1 MLDRPVADDVQLSA
15 IETAIE
21 MRASGDLPG
30 AIRFLYD
37 ELAQDIGN
45 QELYTTLATMLA
57 ENGEFDRADRIFQR
71 AFTAGLDTPGLR
83 LNYAA
88 FQASS
93 GQDGNYVEV
102 FRGMGAKLT
111 HVLAHLVLDDPAS
124 AFAEDIWR
132 FGMAECNLAR
142 VRLQEGNLDAARD
155 LAEKWLFF
163 PRVWSA
169 AHDVVVACIEDGDE
183 GDAFADLHADARASP
198 AMIAWMVENTRLA
211 DQRVAVRVA
220 GTACNYLKW
229 DWIADLDDEFAVVL
243 RELLDSVKPEAPV
256 MDGALWESIEMLER
270 LLAGA

>member
-1 MLDRPVADDVQLSA
+1 MSDTLPAEEPPASA
-15 IETAIE
+15 TETAIE

-30 AIRFLYD
+30 AIRVLYD
-37 ELAQDIGN
+37 QLAQDIGN

-102 FRGMGAKLT
+102 FRGMGAKVT
-111 HVLAHLVLDDPAS
+111 HVLAHLVLDDPGS

-142 VRLQEGNLDAARD
+142 VRLLEGTSMLRATWRKNG
-155 LAEKWLFF
+155 FF
-163 PRVWSA
+163 SHVFGRRRMTWWW
-169 AHDVVVACIEDGDE
+169 
-183 GDAFADLHADARASP
+183 RASRT
-198 AMIAWMVENTRLA
+198 AMRAMPSRTCTRM
-211 DQRVAVRVA
+211 RGR
-220 GTACNYLKW
+220 
-229 DWIADLDDEFAVVL
+229 
-243 RELLDSVKPEAPV
+243 R
-256 MDGALWESIEMLER
+256 R
-270 LLAGA
+270 R